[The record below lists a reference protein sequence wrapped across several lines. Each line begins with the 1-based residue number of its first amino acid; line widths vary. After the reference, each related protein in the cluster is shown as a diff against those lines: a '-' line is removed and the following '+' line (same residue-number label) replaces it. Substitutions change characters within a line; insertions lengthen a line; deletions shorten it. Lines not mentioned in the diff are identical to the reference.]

1 MVNESLKD
9 LVQVQEG
16 DNAQIKN
23 LKATMG
29 MLKEKVE
36 QQDCAIAELKNN
48 RHLMNESI
56 KDHTNKIYSL
66 SGQVIE
72 LERYSRKLCLMFS
85 NVELEN
91 PVATVLSI
99 MKNCMQIN
107 ISEADFAA
115 CHPLQ
120 NEKQLG
126 PIIFKFIYHQHRDLA
141 WNRRSWLKNFQN
153 SAKGKIY
160 IEECLAPSD
169 RQLRVAAKE
178 QGIKTIT
185 RKQQIFAI
193 NENIPN
199 ANPVKVQSVEELED
213 FRKPEKRQYKRHQIL
228 PNKIFTKSH
237 KLTCSHRCLL

>member
-16 DNAQIKN
+16 DDAQTKS
-23 LKATMG
+23 LKAAIR
-29 MLKEKVE
+29 MLMKKVE
-36 QQDCAIAELKNN
+36 QQDGVIAELKNN
-48 RHLMNESI
+48 HHLMYESI
-56 KDHTNKIYSL
+56 KDHTNEIYSL
-66 SGQVIE
+66 SGRVIE
-72 LERYSRKLCLMFS
+72 LERYSRKLCLIFS

-107 ISEADFAA
+107 ISEADLAA

-120 NEKQLG
+120 NGKQLG
-126 PIIFKFIYHQHRDLA
+126 PIIVKFIYHHHRDLA

-178 QGIKTIT
+178 QGIRTIT
-185 RKQQIFAI
+185 RKQQI

-213 FRKPEKRQYKRHQIL
+213 FRKTESSAQTSSNIARR
-228 PNKIFTKSH
+228 NV
-237 KLTCSHRCLL
+237 